1 MTAIVCDAC
10 KKAVPGARKDVNY
23 MVVLDR
29 ELCETCGDQL
39 LNVTKVQMKSRK
51 PYTFKD
57 YNDILVKNLN
67 QLTGR

>member
-23 MVVLDR
+23 YAMLDKDI
-29 ELCETCGDQL
+29 CEACSEEL
-39 LNVTKVQMKSRK
+39 LNATKMQMKGRR

-57 YNDILVKNLN
+57 YQETLARNLG
-67 QLTGR
+67 QMTR